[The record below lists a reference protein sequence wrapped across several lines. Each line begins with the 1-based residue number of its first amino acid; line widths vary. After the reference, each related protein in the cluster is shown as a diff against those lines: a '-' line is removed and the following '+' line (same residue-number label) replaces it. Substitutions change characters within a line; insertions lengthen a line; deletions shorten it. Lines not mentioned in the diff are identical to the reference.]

1 MLDVLRPGGPV
12 IRVHVFVGHRR
23 APPRSVAARVFH
35 LPGDGLLSSLLV
47 LFCSLLFRAA
57 TAPIIDPILSVS
69 STVP

>member
-1 MLDVLRPGGPV
+1 
-12 IRVHVFVGHRR
+12 
-23 APPRSVAARVFH
+23 VFH

-57 TAPIIDPILSVS
+57 TAPIIDPILSAS